1 MAKQGGLGKG
11 LGALLGNPK
20 PVSESAAVEKAHKI
34 AITAIQPNRYQPRME
49 FDESALE
56 ELKDSVKEF
65 GVLQPLLVRKVAE
78 NRYELIAGE
87 RRLRAA
93 KLAGLTEVPVEV
105 REYNNEEIAQIAL
118 IENIQ
123 RENLNAMEEAKAYER
138 LMKEFSLTQ
147 ETVAKKVGRSRSH
160 IANFLR
166 LLNLAEQVQAYV
178 ANGSLSMGQAKPL
191 LALENQDLQ
200 LEAADYIQSKELSAR
215 QSEQLVKKLLE
226 NPDLLHEHNGEQSA
240 KEKPEQDV
248 FIRDAVDKLTQ
259 MFGTQV
265 RIQTGKKKSKLE
277 IEFYSPED
285 LERIMGTML
294 EKQQNTKQAKMDALR
309 QFSQTGKFTV

>member
-138 LMKEFSLTQ
+138 LMKEFKLTQ
-147 ETVAKKVGRSRSH
+147 ENVAKKVGRSRSH

-191 LALENQDLQ
+191 LALDDKDLQ
-200 LEAADYIQSKELSAR
+200 LEAADYIQSRELSAR
-215 QSEQLVKKLLE
+215 QAEKLVKKLLE
-226 NPDLLHEHNGEQSA
+226 NPELLHEHSGEQPA
-240 KEKPEQDV
+240 KEKKEQDI

-265 RIQTGKKKSKLE
+265 RIQMGKKKSRLE

-294 EKQQNTKQAKMDALR
+294 ERQQNTKQAKMDALR

>member
-20 PVSESAAVEKAHKI
+20 PVTESVAVEKAHKI
-34 AITAIQPNRYQPRME
+34 AIEAIKPNRYQPRLE

-65 GVLQPLLVRKVAE
+65 GVLQPLLVRKVEE

-191 LALENQDLQ
+191 LALENPELQ

-226 NPDLLHEHNGEQSA
+226 NPELLHEHSGEQST

>member
-20 PVSESAAVEKAHKI
+20 PASEPVSADKAHKVDI
-34 AITAIQPNRYQPRME
+34 DTIQPNRYQPRLE
-49 FDESALE
+49 FDESALD

-65 GVLQPLLVRKVAE
+65 GVLQPLLVRKIADD
-78 NRYELIAGE
+78 RYELIAGE

-93 KLAGLTEVPVEV
+93 KMAGLTEVPVDV
-105 REYNNEEIAQIAL
+105 REFNNEEIAQIAL

-123 RENLNAMEEAKAYER
+123 RENLNAMEEAKAYDR
-138 LMKEFSLTQ
+138 LLKEFSLTQ
-147 ETVAKKVGRSRSH
+147 EMVAKKVGRSRSH

-166 LLNLAEQVQAYV
+166 LLNLEEQVQAYV

-191 LALENQDLQ
+191 LALENKDLQ

-215 QSEQLVKKLLE
+215 QAEQLVKKLLE
-226 NPDLLHEHNGEQSA
+226 HPDLLHEQAGETPA
-240 KEKPEQDV
+240 KEKAVQDV
-248 FIRDAVDKLTQ
+248 FIRDAVDKLTE

-294 EKQQNTKQAKMDALR
+294 EHQHDVKQKKMDALR

>member
-34 AITAIQPNRYQPRME
+34 AITAIQPNRYQPRLE

-226 NPDLLHEHNGEQSA
+226 NPELLHEHSGEQST

>member
-20 PVSESAAVEKAHKI
+20 PVSESVAVEKAHKI
-34 AITAIQPNRYQPRME
+34 AIDAIQPNRYQPRME

-78 NRYELIAGE
+78 NNYELIAGE

-138 LMKEFSLTQ
+138 LMKEFKLTQ

-166 LLNLAEQVQAYV
+166 LLNLAGQVQAYV

-191 LALENQDLQ
+191 LALENKDLQ

-226 NPDLLHEHNGEQSA
+226 NPDLLHEQNGEQPV
-240 KEKPEQDV
+240 KEKPLQDV

-277 IEFYSPED
+277 IEFYSNED
-285 LERIMGTML
+285 LERIMGTMM
-294 EKQQNTKQAKMDALR
+294 ERQQSAKQAKMDALR

>member
-11 LGALLGNPK
+11 LGALLGGPK
-20 PVSESAAVEKAHKI
+20 PVSDSASVEKAHKI
-34 AITAIQPNRYQPRME
+34 AISMIKPNRYQPRTE
-49 FDESALE
+49 FDESSLD
-56 ELKDSVKEF
+56 ELKDSVREF
-65 GVLQPLLVRKVAE
+65 GVLQPLLVRKVAD
-78 NRYELIAGE
+78 NSYELIAGE

-93 KLAGLTEVPVEV
+93 KLAGLTEVPVDI
-105 REYNNEEIAQIAL
+105 REFNNEEIAQIAL

-123 RENLNAMEEAKAYER
+123 RENLNAMEEARAYDR

-191 LALENQDLQ
+191 LALEDKDLQ
-200 LEAADYIQSKELSAR
+200 LEAADYIQSRELSAR

-226 NPDLLHEHNGEQSA
+226 KPDLLHEQSGEKAPQP
-240 KEKPEQDV
+240 KPEQDIFV
-248 FIRDAVDKLTQ
+248 RDAVDKLTE

-265 RIQTGKKKSKLE
+265 RIQTGRKKSKLE

-285 LERIMGTML
+285 LERIMNTML
-294 EKQQNTKQAKMDALR
+294 QRQQDVKEQKMAALR

>member
-11 LGALLGNPK
+11 LGALLGAPK
-20 PVSESAAVEKAHKI
+20 PVADAVKAEKAHKI
-34 AITAIQPNRYQPRME
+34 AIRTIKPNRYQPRTE
-49 FDESALE
+49 FDESSLE
-56 ELKDSVKEF
+56 ELKESVREF
-65 GVLQPLLVRKVAE
+65 GVLQPLLVRKVGD
-78 NRYELIAGE
+78 NQYELIAGE

-93 KLAGLTEVPVEV
+93 KLAGLTEVPVDI
-105 REYNNEEIAQIAL
+105 REFNNEEIAQIAL

-123 RENLNAMEEAKAYER
+123 RENLNAMEEARAYDR
-138 LMKEFSLTQ
+138 LIKEFDLTQ
-147 ETVAKKVGRSRSH
+147 ETVARKVGRSRSH

-191 LALENQDLQ
+191 LALDDKTRQ

-226 NPDLLHEHNGEQSA
+226 NPDFLHEQSGEKAPQA
-240 KEKPEQDV
+240 KPEQDIFV
-248 FIRDAVDKLTQ
+248 RDAVDKLTE

-277 IEFYSPED
+277 IEFYSSED
-285 LERIMGTML
+285 LERIMNTML
-294 EKQQNTKQAKMDALR
+294 QRQQDVKEQKMTALR

>member
-1 MAKQGGLGKG
+1 MAKKGGLGKG
-11 LGALLGNPK
+11 LGAFGLGK
-20 PVSESAAVEKAHKI
+20 AKVEADGHEKQQVAIASIKA
-34 AITAIQPNRYQPRME
+34 NRYQPRME
-49 FDESALE
+49 FDEGALE
-56 ELKDSVKEF
+56 ELKESVKEF
-65 GVLQPLLVRKVAE
+65 GVLQPLLVRKMPDGT
-78 NRYELIAGE
+78 YELIAGE

-93 KLAGLTEVPVEV
+93 KLAGLTEVPVDV
-105 REYNNEEIAQIAL
+105 REFNNEEIAQIAL

-147 ETVAKKVGRSRSH
+147 EIVAKKVGRSRSH

-166 LLNLAEQVQAYV
+166 LLNLSEQVQAYV

-191 LALENQDLQ
+191 LALENKELQ
-200 LEAADYIQSKELSAR
+200 LEAADCIQNRDLSAR
-215 QSEQLVKKLLE
+215 QSEQLVKKLLD
-226 NPDLLHEHNGEQSA
+226 NPALLKEQA
-240 KEKPEQDV
+240 GKPDTKKNQDQDV
-248 FIRDAVDKLTQ
+248 FIRDAVDQLTQ

-277 IEFYSPED
+277 IEFYSHED

-294 EKQQNTKQAKMDALR
+294 ERQQSTKQAKMDALR

>member
-1 MAKQGGLGKG
+1 MAKKGGLGKG
-11 LGALLGNPK
+11 LGAFGLVKAQVEP
-20 PVSESAAVEKAHKI
+20 EKAEKSQSVP
-34 AITAIQPNRYQPRME
+34 IQTIKPNRYQPRME

-56 ELKDSVKEF
+56 ELKESVKEF
-65 GVLQPLLVRKVAE
+65 GVLQPLLVRKLPDGG
-78 NRYELIAGE
+78 YELIAGE

-93 KLAGLTEVPVEV
+93 KLAGLQEVPVDV
-105 REYNNEEIAQIAL
+105 REFNNEEIAQIAL

-138 LMKEFSLTQ
+138 LMKEFKLTQ

-191 LALENQDLQ
+191 LALENKDLQ

-226 NPDLLHEHNGEQSA
+226 NPELLKEQSGDKPA
-240 KEKPEQDV
+240 REKPEQDI

-277 IEFYSPED
+277 IEFYSNED

-294 EKQQNTKQAKMDALR
+294 ERQQSTKQAKMDALR

>member
-1 MAKQGGLGKG
+1 MAKKGGLGKG
-11 LGALLGNPK
+11 LGAFGLNKAKLTPESSDGVQSV
-20 PVSESAAVEKAHKI
+20 PVAE
-34 AITAIQPNRYQPRME
+34 IQANRYQPRME

-56 ELKDSVKEF
+56 ELKESVREF
-65 GVLQPLLVRKVAE
+65 GVLQPLLVRKLPGTG
-78 NRYELIAGE
+78 YELIAGE

-93 KLAGLTEVPVEV
+93 KLAELQEVPVIV
-105 REYNNEEIAQIAL
+105 REYNNEEIGQIAL

-138 LMKEFSLTQ
+138 LMKEFKLTQ

-166 LLNLAEQVQAYV
+166 LLNLEEHVQNYV
-178 ANGSLSMGQAKPL
+178 ANGALSMGQAKPL
-191 LALENQDLQ
+191 LVLENKDLQ

-226 NPDLLHEHNGEQSA
+226 NPQALVEHDEERKTATQQHE
-240 KEKPEQDV
+240 DI
-248 FIRDAVDKLTQ
+248 FIREALDKLTQ

-265 RIQTGKKKSKLE
+265 KIQTGKKKSKLE
-277 IEFYSPED
+277 IEFYSQDD

-294 EKQQNTKQAKMDALR
+294 ARQQDVKQQKMDALR

>member
-34 AITAIQPNRYQPRME
+34 AITAIQPNRYQPRLE

-65 GVLQPLLVRKVAE
+65 GVLQPLLVRKVEE

-138 LMKEFSLTQ
+138 LMKEFNLTQ

-191 LALENQDLQ
+191 LALENPELQ

-226 NPDLLHEHNGEQSA
+226 NPELLHEHGGEQST

>member
-20 PVSESAAVEKAHKI
+20 PIRENVSADKANKV
-34 AITAIQPNRYQPRME
+34 AIDVIQPNRYQPRLE

-56 ELKDSVKEF
+56 ELKESVKEF
-65 GVLQPLLVRKVAE
+65 GVLQPLLVRKVSD

-138 LMKEFSLTQ
+138 LMKEFKLTQ

-191 LALENQDLQ
+191 LALENKDLQ

-226 NPDLLHEHNGEQSA
+226 NPDLLHEQSGERTA
-240 KEKPEQDV
+240 REKPLQDV

-265 RIQTGKKKSKLE
+265 RIQTGKKKGKLE

-285 LERIMGTML
+285 LERIMGTIL
-294 EKQQNTKQAKMDALR
+294 DKQQVTKQAKMDALR

>member
-11 LGALLGNPK
+11 LDALFGAPK
-20 PVSESAAVEKAHKI
+20 AVSDTVSVEKAHKI
-34 AITAIQPNRYQPRME
+34 AISMIQPNRYQPRME
-49 FDESALE
+49 FDESALD
-56 ELKDSVKEF
+56 ELKDSVREF
-65 GVLQPLLVRKVAE
+65 GVLQPLLVRKIADD
-78 NRYELIAGE
+78 RYELIAGE

-93 KLAGLTEVPVEV
+93 KMAGLTEVPVDI
-105 REYNNEEIAQIAL
+105 REFNNEEIAQIAL

-123 RENLNAMEEAKAYER
+123 RENLNAMEEAKAYDR
-138 LMKEFSLTQ
+138 LLKEFSLTQ
-147 ETVAKKVGRSRSH
+147 EAVAQKVGRSRSH

-191 LALENQDLQ
+191 LALENKDLQ

-215 QSEQLVKKLLE
+215 QAEQLVKKLLE
-226 NPDLLHEHNGEQSA
+226 HPELLHEQTAETPA
-240 KEKPEQDV
+240 KEKAVQDV
-248 FIRDAVDKLTQ
+248 FIRDAVDKLKEL
-259 MFGTQV
+259 FGTQV

-285 LERIMGTML
+285 LERIMEMML
-294 EKQQNTKQAKMDALR
+294 QQQSNKQAKVDALR

>member
-1 MAKQGGLGKG
+1 MAKKGGLGKG
-11 LGALLGNPK
+11 LGAFGLVK
-20 PVSESAAVEKAHKI
+20 PQLEAAPAKDKTKVPI
-34 AITAIQPNRYQPRME
+34 DSIQPNRYQPRVE
-49 FDESALE
+49 FDESALD
-56 ELKDSVKEF
+56 ELKDSVREF
-65 GVLQPLLVRKVAE
+65 GVLQPLLVRKMAD
-78 NRYELIAGE
+78 NCYELIAGE

-93 KLAGLTEVPVEV
+93 RLAGLTEVPVDV
-105 REYNNEEIAQIAL
+105 REFNNEEIAQIAL

-123 RENLNAMEEAKAYER
+123 RENLNAMEEAKAYDR

-191 LALENQDLQ
+191 LALDDKELQ

-226 NPDLLHEHNGEQSA
+226 NPALLHEYAEEKAGSQ
-240 KEKPEQDV
+240 KPEQDV
-248 FIRDAVDKLTQ
+248 FIRDAVDKLTE

-285 LERIMGTML
+285 LERIMGTLL
-294 EKQQNTKQAKMDALR
+294 EKQQQAKKDDLH
-309 QFSQTGKFTV
+309 QFSQMGKFTV

>member
-11 LGALLGNPK
+11 LGALLGTPK
-20 PVSESAAVEKAHKI
+20 PVSENVSAEKAHKI
-34 AITAIQPNRYQPRME
+34 AIEAIQPNRYQPRLE

-78 NRYELIAGE
+78 NHYELIAGE

-138 LMKEFSLTQ
+138 LMKEFKLTQ

-191 LALENQDLQ
+191 LALENKDLQ

-226 NPDLLHEHNGEQSA
+226 NPNLFHEQAG
-240 KEKPEQDV
+240 EKPEKVKPVQDI
-248 FIRDAVDKLTQ
+248 FIRDAVDTLKE

-265 RIQTGKKKSKLE
+265 RIQSGKKKSKLE

-285 LERIMGTML
+285 LERIMGTL
-294 EKQQNTKQAKMDALR
+294 LDRTNAKQVKKDA
-309 QFSQTGKFTV
+309 QQQSVQMGKFTV

>member
-20 PVSESAAVEKAHKI
+20 PVSESVAVEKAHKI
-34 AITAIQPNRYQPRME
+34 AITAIQPNRYQPRLE

-138 LMKEFSLTQ
+138 LMKEFNLTQ

-191 LALENQDLQ
+191 LALENPELQ

-226 NPDLLHEHNGEQSA
+226 NPELLHEHSGEQSA

>member
-11 LGALLGNPK
+11 LGALLGTPK
-20 PVSESAAVEKAHKI
+20 PVSENVSAEKAHKI
-34 AITAIQPNRYQPRME
+34 AIEAIQPNRYQPRLE

-78 NRYELIAGE
+78 NHYELIAGE

-138 LMKEFSLTQ
+138 LMKEFKLTQ

-191 LALENQDLQ
+191 LALENKDLQ

-226 NPDLLHEHNGEQSA
+226 NPQLFHEQAG
-240 KEKPEQDV
+240 EKPEKVKPVQDI
-248 FIRDAVDKLTQ
+248 FIRDAVDTLKE

-265 RIQTGKKKSKLE
+265 RIQSGKKKGKLE

-285 LERIMGTML
+285 LERIIGTL
-294 EKQQNTKQAKMDALR
+294 LDQTNAKQVKKDA
-309 QFSQTGKFTV
+309 QQQSVQMGKFTV

>member
-1 MAKQGGLGKG
+1 MAKKGGLGKG
-11 LGALLGNPK
+11 LGALLSTPAAAE
-20 PVSESAAVEKAHKI
+20 PEQSEKSMSV
-34 AITAIQPNRYQPRME
+34 AIESIKPNRYQPRME

-56 ELKDSVKEF
+56 ELKESVREF
-65 GVLQPLLVRKVAE
+65 GVLQPLLVRKLPE
-78 NRYELIAGE
+78 GGYELIAGE

-93 KLAGLTEVPVEV
+93 RLAGLTEVPVDV

-123 RENLNAMEEAKAYER
+123 RENLNAMEEARAYER
-138 LMKEFSLTQ
+138 LLQEFKLTQ
-147 ETVAKKVGRSRSH
+147 EAVAKKVGRSRSH

-191 LALENQDLQ
+191 LSLENKDLQ
-200 LEAADYIQSKELSAR
+200 LEAADYIQSRELSAR

-226 NPDLLHEHNGEQSA
+226 NPDLLHGQDKEQTGR
-240 KEKPEQDV
+240 KTEQDV

-265 RIQTGKKKSKLE
+265 RIHTGKKKSKLE

-285 LERIMGTML
+285 LERIMGTMM
-294 EKQQNTKQAKMDALR
+294 ERHQSTKQAKMDALR

>member
-1 MAKQGGLGKG
+1 VAKQGGLGKG
-11 LGALLGNPK
+11 LGALLGTPK
-20 PVSESAAVEKAHKI
+20 PVSENVSAEKAHKI
-34 AITAIQPNRYQPRME
+34 AIDAIQPNRYQPRLE

-78 NRYELIAGE
+78 NHYELIAGE

-93 KLAGLTEVPVEV
+93 KLAGLAEVPVEV

-138 LMKEFSLTQ
+138 LMKEFKLTQ

-191 LALENQDLQ
+191 LALENKDLQ

-226 NPDLLHEHNGEQSA
+226 NPNLFHEQAE
-240 KEKPEQDV
+240 EKPEKVKPVQDI
-248 FIRDAVDKLTQ
+248 FIRDAVDTLKE

-265 RIQTGKKKSKLE
+265 RIQSGKKKSKLE

-285 LERIMGTML
+285 LERIMGTL
-294 EKQQNTKQAKMDALR
+294 LDQTNAKQVKKDA
-309 QFSQTGKFTV
+309 QQQSVQMGKFTV

>member
-20 PVSESAAVEKAHKI
+20 PVSDSAAVEKAHKI
-34 AITAIQPNRYQPRME
+34 AITAIQPNRYQPRLE

-138 LMKEFSLTQ
+138 LMKEFNLTQ

>member
-11 LGALLGNPK
+11 LGALLGTPK
-20 PVSESAAVEKAHKI
+20 PVSENVSAEKAHKI
-34 AITAIQPNRYQPRME
+34 AIDAIQPNRYQPRLE

-78 NRYELIAGE
+78 NHYELIAGE

-138 LMKEFSLTQ
+138 LMKEFKLTQ

-191 LALENQDLQ
+191 LALENKDLQ

-226 NPDLLHEHNGEQSA
+226 NPQLFHEQAG
-240 KEKPEQDV
+240 EKPEKVKPVQDI
-248 FIRDAVDKLTQ
+248 FIRDAVDTLKE

-265 RIQTGKKKSKLE
+265 RIQSGKKKSKLE

-285 LERIMGTML
+285 LERIMGTL
-294 EKQQNTKQAKMDALR
+294 LDRTNAKQVKKDA
-309 QFSQTGKFTV
+309 QQQSVQMGKFTV

>member
-1 MAKQGGLGKG
+1 MAKKGGLGKG
-11 LGALLGNPK
+11 LGAFGLVK
-20 PVSESAAVEKAHKI
+20 PQVEAVPAKDKARVPI
-34 AITAIQPNRYQPRME
+34 DRIQPNRYQPRVE
-49 FDESALE
+49 FDESALD

-65 GVLQPLLVRKVAE
+65 GVLQPLLVRKMAD

-93 KLAGLTEVPVEV
+93 RLAGLKEVPVDV
-105 REYNNEEIAQIAL
+105 REFNNEEIAQIAL

-123 RENLNAMEEAKAYER
+123 RENLNAMEEAKAYDR

-147 ETVAKKVGRSRSH
+147 ETVSKKVGRSRSH

-191 LALENQDLQ
+191 LALEDKELQ

-226 NPDLLHEHNGEQSA
+226 NPALLHESTEEKAEGQ
-240 KEKPEQDV
+240 KPEQDV
-248 FIRDAVDKLTQ
+248 FIREAVDKLTE

-285 LERIMGTML
+285 LERIMGTL
-294 EKQQNTKQAKMDALR
+294 LAKQQPAKTDALR
-309 QFSQTGKFTV
+309 QVSQTGKFTV

>member
-1 MAKQGGLGKG
+1 MAKKGGLGKG
-11 LGALLGNPK
+11 LGAFGLVK
-20 PVSESAAVEKAHKI
+20 AKVEADSHDKVQVSIDSIKA
-34 AITAIQPNRYQPRME
+34 NRYQPRME

-56 ELKDSVKEF
+56 ELKESVKEF
-65 GVLQPLLVRKVAE
+65 GVLQPLLVRKLSADS
-78 NRYELIAGE
+78 YELIAGE

-93 KLAGLTEVPVEV
+93 KLAGLKEVPVDV
-105 REYNNEEIAQIAL
+105 REFNNEEIAQIAL

-138 LMKEFSLTQ
+138 LMKEFKLTQ

-191 LALENQDLQ
+191 LALEDKNLQ
-200 LEAADYIQSKELSAR
+200 LEAADFIQSKELSAR
-215 QSEQLVKKLLE
+215 QVEQLVKKLLE
-226 NPDLLHEHNGEQSA
+226 NPNLLHEQGEEKTA
-240 KEKPEQDV
+240 KEKPVQDV
-248 FIRDAVDKLTQ
+248 FLRDAVDKLTQ

-277 IEFYSPED
+277 IEFYSNDD

-294 EKQQNTKQAKMDALR
+294 SRQQDIKQQKMDALR

>member
-34 AITAIQPNRYQPRME
+34 AITAIQPNRYQPRLE

-191 LALENQDLQ
+191 LALENPELQ

-226 NPDLLHEHNGEQSA
+226 NPELLHEHNGEQSA

>member
-11 LGALLGNPK
+11 LGALLGGPK
-20 PVSESAAVEKAHKI
+20 PVGEALSADKAHKI
-34 AITAIQPNRYQPRME
+34 AISMIQPNRYQPRTE

-65 GVLQPLLVRKVAE
+65 GVLQPLLVRKIAD
-78 NRYELIAGE
+78 NSYELIAGE

-93 KLAGLTEVPVEV
+93 KLAGLTEVPVDI
-105 REYNNEEIAQIAL
+105 REFNNEEIAQIAL

-123 RENLNAMEEAKAYER
+123 RENLNAMEEAKAYDR
-138 LMKEFSLTQ
+138 LMKEFHLTQ

-178 ANGSLSMGQAKPL
+178 ANGALSMGQAKPL
-191 LALENQDLQ
+191 LALDNKELQ
-200 LEAADYIQSKELSAR
+200 LEAADYIQSRDLSAR

-226 NPDLLHEHNGEQSA
+226 NPDLLHEQSVGTPSQA
-240 KEKPEQDV
+240 KAEQDV
-248 FIRDAVDKLTQ
+248 FVRDAVDKLTE

-285 LERIMGTML
+285 LERIMNTML
-294 EKQQNTKQAKMDALR
+294 QRQQDVKEQKMAALR

>member
-1 MAKQGGLGKG
+1 VAKQGGLGKG

-20 PVSESAAVEKAHKI
+20 PIRENVSVDKANKV
-34 AITAIQPNRYQPRME
+34 AIDVIQPNRYQPRLE

-56 ELKDSVKEF
+56 ELKESVKEF
-65 GVLQPLLVRKVAE
+65 GVLQPLLVRKVSD

-138 LMKEFSLTQ
+138 LMKEFKLTQ

-191 LALENQDLQ
+191 LALENKDLQ
-200 LEAADYIQSKELSAR
+200 MEAADYIQSKELSAR

-226 NPDLLHEHNGEQSA
+226 NPDLLHEQSGERTA
-240 KEKPEQDV
+240 REKPLQDV

-265 RIQTGKKKSKLE
+265 RIQTGKKKGKLE

-285 LERIMGTML
+285 LERIMGTIL
-294 EKQQNTKQAKMDALR
+294 DKQQVTKQAKMDALR

>member
-11 LGALLGNPK
+11 LGALLGGNPK
-20 PVSESAAVEKAHKI
+20 PVNEGATVEKSHKI
-34 AITAIQPNRYQPRME
+34 AIEMIKPNRYQPRLE

-56 ELKDSVKEF
+56 ELKESVKEF
-65 GVLQPLLVRKVAE
+65 GVLQPLLVRKVAD
-78 NRYELIAGE
+78 NHYELIAGE

-93 KLAGLTEVPVEV
+93 KLAGLTEVPVEI

-138 LMKEFSLTQ
+138 LMKEFNLTQ
-147 ETVAKKVGRSRSH
+147 EIVAKKVGRSRSH

-166 LLNLAEQVQAYV
+166 LLNLAERVQAYV

-191 LALENQDLQ
+191 LALDNKELQ

-226 NPDLLHEHNGEQSA
+226 NPELLHEHSGEQPA
-240 KEKPEQDV
+240 KEKPEQDI

-277 IEFYSPED
+277 IEFY
-285 LERIMGTML
+285 
-294 EKQQNTKQAKMDALR
+294 
-309 QFSQTGKFTV
+309 

>member
-1 MAKQGGLGKG
+1 VAKQGGLGKG
-11 LGALLGNPK
+11 LGALLGTPK
-20 PVSESAAVEKAHKI
+20 PVSENVSAEKAHKI
-34 AITAIQPNRYQPRME
+34 AIEAIQPNRYQPRLE

-78 NRYELIAGE
+78 NHYELIAGE

-138 LMKEFSLTQ
+138 LMKEFKLTQ

-191 LALENQDLQ
+191 LALENKDLQ

-226 NPDLLHEHNGEQSA
+226 NPQLFHEQAG
-240 KEKPEQDV
+240 EKPEKVKPVQDI
-248 FIRDAVDKLTQ
+248 FIRDAVDTLKE

-265 RIQTGKKKSKLE
+265 RIQSGKKKSKLE

-285 LERIMGTML
+285 LERIMGTL
-294 EKQQNTKQAKMDALR
+294 LDRTNAKQVKKDA
-309 QFSQTGKFTV
+309 QQQSVQMGKFTV

>member
-20 PVSESAAVEKAHKI
+20 PVSESAAVEKSHKI
-34 AITAIQPNRYQPRME
+34 AITAIQPNRYQPRLE

-138 LMKEFSLTQ
+138 LLREFSLTQ

-166 LLNLAEQVQAYV
+166 LLNLADQVQAYV

>member
-1 MAKQGGLGKG
+1 
-11 LGALLGNPK
+11 
-20 PVSESAAVEKAHKI
+20 
-34 AITAIQPNRYQPRME
+34 
-49 FDESALE
+49 
-56 ELKDSVKEF
+56 
-65 GVLQPLLVRKVAE
+65 VRKVAE
-78 NRYELIAGE
+78 NSYELIAGE

-166 LLNLAEQVQAYV
+166 LLNLSEQVQAYV

-191 LALENQDLQ
+191 LALEDKNLQ
-200 LEAADYIQSKELSAR
+200 LEVADYIQSKELSAR
-215 QSEQLVKKLLE
+215 QVEQLVKKLLE
-226 NPDLLHEHNGEQSA
+226 NPNLLHESAEEKTA
-240 KEKPEQDV
+240 KEKPVQDV
-248 FIRDAVDKLTQ
+248 FLRDAVDKLTQ